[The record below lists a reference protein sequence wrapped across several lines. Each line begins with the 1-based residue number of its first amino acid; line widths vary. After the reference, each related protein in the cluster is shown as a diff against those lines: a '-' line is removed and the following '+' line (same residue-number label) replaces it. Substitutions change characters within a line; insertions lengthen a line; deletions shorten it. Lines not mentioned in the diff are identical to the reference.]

1 MSEIKVSKI
10 SSLSA
15 AQTLQIGGKGM
26 MIGGTAE
33 NTTLIISTTAGGIP
47 TVPHG
52 DMSLFITD
60 GTVQS
65 TYGYQ
70 TTSGSVVG
78 EFLGTYSNHPVG
90 IMTNNA
96 TKLFITPAGNVG
108 INTTTPDAVLDVP
121 GVKANTNGV
130 MNHYTDLAQLAT
142 TNQTA
147 GSLNGALQ
155 IVLPYAFTD
164 GRNTVMTV
172 KIMGHSYRSKSVGTV
187 GSHSWEVTLTAYF
200 STQNAP
206 SAWWT
211 SSLVPTVEIQ
221 GHAPFSTVRLGARLA
236 AATADAGKAVI
247 LLGDDTTQ
255 WNAGGDYGYTVA
267 VTDLWTSY
275 SSREGWGQGWK
286 INNTPILDSAFASQF
301 ETVLSGKMFTCR
313 VDQYTDMNGN
323 VGIGT
328 TGPTVKLDV
337 AGGIRASQ
345 KVITEEAFALAPT
358 QLHTTERTFT
368 QVFTANGSGSGGT
381 PVVAG
386 DAWLIGTFSES
397 DYAIP
402 GFFRFVHNSLVGNNL
417 QSGSYEWARSY
428 AAEGLALGSPPTTGA
443 YTEWVE
449 LPVSISIA
457 YGATRNFRFDVRKQN
472 TGNMQLRM
480 RAMKSGMADGA
491 HNFTFTT
498 TGSTIYTP
506 AASGGPTTT
515 ATAAPSGF
523 HGRQSYE
530 FPVSRNIN
538 ENGYCGF
545 TGSTAGLF
553 ILNNGNV
560 GIGFTAPGVALD
572 VSGSVSATGNLK
584 LKTAGA
590 VVSLAYASDSDNYR
604 GLLGWN
610 TLQLGNNG
618 PNRIVAGSSAAG
630 GNLNFYV
637 NNTTPLLNF
646 TTPSDGITA
655 MSISSSGRVGVRVEA
670 PEALLEISG
679 TPVYQT
685 ADNWVSA
692 TTHTSVPHLLL
703 RSDIGNTIPEI
714 QFMERLNKSWVLG
727 GNGTGTGNGA
737 NGTFCIR
744 DDFQSGN
751 PVRLAITNAGNVG
764 IGTTGPTVKLD
775 VVGGI
780 KASTTLDVGTT
791 LNVQSSFALASD
803 EVGST
808 QRTFTQRFYPA
819 GSGTAN
825 ATMVGDSWLLGT
837 FGGTDNGVNLPT
849 QFKFVHNTHTGNNL
863 QSDSYEWG
871 RHYGTDAPGGT
882 GVFSNWVELPVSISI
897 TYNATRNF
905 RFDVRKQSSGPMELR
920 MRCVQ
925 ASIVIGSHYF
935 TFTTTGNTIYT
946 PNTSY
951 PSSVAAT
958 SAADPNGFHGR
969 QSYEFP
975 VSNGGYGFSASTKGV
990 FILNNGMVG
999 IGRTGPVAPLSIA
1012 GTVDS
1017 GNQMEFHPDGGGA
1030 GINLIQNYNRGSNAY
1045 TKLTTTA
1052 NSYAFNIG
1060 ATEKVTIDSSGNVG
1074 IGTTNPLTTLHVKS
1088 AGTNP
1093 LRLESTTT
1101 DSYMQ
1106 FKNSDSANISAYIG
1120 HFTGTQ
1126 TGMYLIN
1133 QKSNHPLYLGT
1144 NDSVRL
1150 TIAGSGE
1157 VSIAKWANGNVTP
1170 AAYIQSTAPT
1180 SVGTTP
1186 VGTVWY
1192 VV

>member
-1 MSEIKVSKI
+1 MPGSTGPDLNTYTIPEVQLGDTFNIWRDASNTAIYKLNKLKVYDAN
-10 SSLSA
+10 LDPNA
-15 AQTLQIGGKGM
+15 ASIGA
-26 MIGGTAE
+26 TY
-33 NTTLIISTTAGGIP
+33 TTAGIWSAFLQP
-47 TVPHG
+47 TVTSGHTFSNLIRFTSG
-52 DMSLFITD
+52 ISANGGFTFG
-60 GTVQS
+60 GTV
-65 TYGYQ
+65 
-70 TTSGSVVG
+70 SVVG
-78 EFLGTYSNHPVG
+78 GVSMSDALTVG
-90 IMTNNA
+90 Y
-96 TKLFITPAGNVG
+96 
-108 INTTTPDAVLDVP
+108 TTTLNSNVVLGKISTDQITANGVFVNGLTASGAIRANAGATASTLDVTGAARFAGGLSASALYASAGSTFAAAVAVSGGLSASALYASAGSTFGSTVYIGG
-121 GVKANTNGV
+121 GVTANSTLDVNGATRLNNTVV
-130 MNHYTDLAQLAT
+130 MASSLYQSGGSAQLLSGLTSSTLDVTGAARFAGGLSASALYAS
-142 TNQTA
+142 A
-147 GSLNGALQ
+147 GSTFASNL
-155 IVLPYAFTD
+155 Y
-164 GRNTVMTV
+164 
-172 KIMGHSYRSKSVGTV
+172 VGT
-187 GSHSWEVTLTAYF
+187 T
-200 STQNAP
+200 
-206 SAWWT
+206 
-211 SSLVPTVEIQ
+211 
-221 GHAPFSTVRLGARLA
+221 
-236 AATADAGKAVI
+236 
-247 LLGDDTTQ
+247 
-255 WNAGGDYGYTVA
+255 
-267 VTDLWTSY
+267 
-275 SSREGWGQGWK
+275 
-286 INNTPILDSAFASQF
+286 
-301 ETVLSGKMFTCR
+301 
-313 VDQYTDMNGN
+313 
-323 VGIGT
+323 
-328 TGPTVKLDV
+328 LDV
-337 AGGIRASQ
+337 QKSLTIASA
-345 KVITEEAFALAPT
+345 E
-358 QLHTTERTFT
+358 LHTTQRTFT